1 MACVQA
7 GNGLSVAGV
16 GAGVG
21 VGVERPTWGEE
32 VCRIP
37 ERQGEE
43 SEPGRRALRFLARSR
58 PPAPLL
64 SRTC

>member
-1 MACVQA
+1 MVCVQA
-7 GNGLSVAGV
+7 GKGLSARAGV
-16 GAGVG
+16 GGWGV
-21 VGVERPTWGEE
+21 VGVERPTWEEE
-32 VCRIP
+32 VCRVP

-64 SRTC
+64 S